1 MAVEAKRARLDSVPD
16 DIGQLNAERELANV
30 LERLLNVGGD
40 ESGLDEL
47 LDELGRAQASL
58 GGSKQAHLAFQAI
71 ADAQQKLQAAIV
83 ALQSAVDRYTPPPGY
98 QPPQS
103 SGVDDA
109 YVHGLL
115 SYAHRLSYSS
125 SAPLGYQP
133 GQPLLFFRP
142 PAPQEAEMRASQLHA
157 FNREWEERQQAL
169 QVQQVAAAR
178 DAAVPAGAAP
188 TAAAVAQAPAGG
200 DLAALAAKHGLDVQ
214 QLLASMPPGWKP
226 GDPITVGPAAAPA
239 AAGPPAAA
247 PTAAL
252 AVSAAATAAPAS
264 AETATEPAVPAE
276 EAEAPPA
283 PRLAGIFLNQVDF
296 ADLEYGVSSG
306 DDDSEEDSEEDS
318 D

>member
-1 MAVEAKRARLDSVPD
+1 M
-16 DIGQLNAERELANV
+16 
-30 LERLLNVGGD
+30 
-40 ESGLDEL
+40 
-47 LDELGRAQASL
+47 
-58 GGSKQAHLAFQAI
+58 
-71 ADAQQKLQAAIV
+71 
-83 ALQSAVDRYTPPPGY
+83 
-98 QPPQS
+98 
-103 SGVDDA
+103 
-109 YVHGLL
+109 
-115 SYAHRLSYSS
+115 
-125 SAPLGYQP
+125 
-133 GQPLLFFRP
+133 
-142 PAPQEAEMRASQLHA
+142 
-157 FNREWEERQQAL
+157 
-169 QVQQVAAAR
+169 QQVAAAR

-226 GDPITVGPAAAPA
+226 GDPITVGSAAAPA

-247 PTAAL
+247 PAAAL